1 MVDVFDT
8 LTGLKIEPAAPVP
21 SSATT
26 FSWLAVQGAVVAGWV
41 EVVVVEEVLVVEV
54 VGASVV
60 EVDVV
65 AGVAVVVTGVAAWE
79 QPATRTAK
87 PRTIRER
94 LATADLERRMSL
106 LAMGTA
112 PRAQAR
118 EEPSEPTPTP
128 KYDDKPDAVPGQLPC
143 RPLRRAPSAAS

>member
-1 MVDVFDT
+1 MKPTVAEPPGERVNVAGATSKTEPWPVARIVVRSGADLAPCTAPISVMPGLPSSEHAVVDVFDT

-26 FSWLAVQGAVVAGWV
+26 FSWLAVQGAIVAGWV

-87 PRTIRER
+87 PRTIRE
-94 LATADLERRMSL
+94 
-106 LAMGTA
+106 
-112 PRAQAR
+112 
-118 EEPSEPTPTP
+118 
-128 KYDDKPDAVPGQLPC
+128 
-143 RPLRRAPSAAS
+143 

>member
-1 MVDVFDT
+1 MPGLPSSEHAVVDVFDT

-21 SSATT
+21 SGATT
-26 FSWLAVQGAVVAGWV
+26 FSWLAVQGAIVAGWV

-87 PRTIRER
+87 PRTIRE
-94 LATADLERRMSL
+94 
-106 LAMGTA
+106 
-112 PRAQAR
+112 
-118 EEPSEPTPTP
+118 
-128 KYDDKPDAVPGQLPC
+128 
-143 RPLRRAPSAAS
+143 